1 MEASR
6 WEWCG
11 AKSSR
16 VRRCRLAGMAAN
28 AVSRSSKTKRAP
40 LCSGALS
47 ITAEEA
53 YFFFV
58 VVLVVVV
65 VDAAGVVLAVVSI
78 FMPVSIAA
86 GAGAIA
92 GAEVS
97 AVAAS
102 SFLDVHAA
110 SARTAATRARRFIY
124 DLLERQTWKNSPVRA
139 RGRSAG
145 IWRGRKFISSGTR
158 VK

>member
-1 MEASR
+1 MAASR

-11 AKSSR
+11 AKCWR
-16 VRRCRLAGMAAN
+16 GRRCRPDGTAAS
-28 AVSRSSKTKRAP
+28 AASRSSKTKRAP

-58 VVLVVVV
+58 VVLVVLAVLVLLV

-102 SFLDVHAA
+102 SFFEHAA
-110 SARTAATRARRFIY
+110 STRTAATRARRFIY
-124 DLLERQTWKNSPVRA
+124 DPLERQKWNNSPVRA

-145 IWRGRKFISSGTR
+145 FWRG
-158 VK
+158 

>member
-1 MEASR
+1 MVSAA
-6 WEWCG
+6 C
-11 AKSSR
+11 KS
-16 VRRCRLAGMAAN
+16 N
-28 AVSRSSKTKRAP
+28 KTKKAP
-40 LCSGALS
+40 LFSGAFTTKRVAA
-47 ITAEEA
+47 IQDRDAI

-58 VVLVVVV
+58 VVLVVVVV

-102 SFLDVHAA
+102 SFFDVHAA
-110 SARTAATRARRFIY
+110 RTRTAATRARRFIY
-124 DLLERQTWKNSPVRA
+124 DLLKMANVKNSPVRA
-139 RGRSAG
+139 RSRSARF
-145 IWRGRKFISSGTR
+145 WRGQESISSENS
-158 VK
+158 VKGNGRA